1 MASKYLLEGLLRPP
15 VEFYPAAAHAACAYV
30 CAVAPWSLALNPMIG
45 YGLAAGFGG
54 LSYLRFRQGWRIV
67 RYHRNLKRLPYYAL
81 TSRQI
86 PVNKKFLFLGRG
98 FEWQPEHTQ
107 RLYDCFS
114 ANGKKYLRPS
124 KLFNHAREYEK
135 HHDNFITKLTTSDSR
150 FNPVRPLPP
159 VEGIPAIHG
168 IELNEIDVMQP
179 LNSRGGHTAVFGTTG
194 VGKTRFAEVLVTQD
208 IHRGKTQAEREVVVF
223 FDPKGDPD
231 MLKRMYAEAKRAGR
245 DKEFYMFH
253 LGYPEKSA
261 RYNPIGRFGRVSEVA
276 GRISGQ
282 LSGAGN
288 SAAFKEFAW
297 RFVNIVARA
306 LVEMGERPNYSQIS
320 RFVQNIDSLFLNY
333 AKTYFDAR
341 DPEIWPQLLTIA
353 ANVDVKN
360 LSFGMKDRPLIWV
373 INQYILENK
382 IFDPVLEGLA
392 TAVRYDKTYFDKIVA
407 SLLPLLEKLTTGKIE
422 ELLSPDYSDVN
433 DERPIFDWEEVI
445 RKRGIVY
452 VGLDALSDATVAAA
466 VGNSMF
472 ADLVSMAGHIY
483 KHGVN
488 EGLPEA
494 FSTKNN
500 TVKINLH
507 CDEFNELMGDE
518 FIPLINKG
526 RGAGMQVTAY
536 TQTIADIEARLG
548 NRAKAEQTIGN
559 FNTLIMFRVKS
570 PATAKLL
577 TDQLHKV
584 TILQSMVT
592 SSFTDSSNPSDD
604 KAFTSNTGERISQKE
619 VPLLD
624 VANVTNLP
632 KGQAFILMN
641 GSTLYKVRMPLPAL
655 DKDDVI
661 PDSMQELLEKM
672 QKHYH
677 IAVNWWEPA
686 FKEYTPSKDIANSFE
701 EMISEERIPKADV
714 DWGGGIDMPEEDDS
728 EPISQADTID
738 VTEDEE

>member
-1 MASKYLLEGLLRPP
+1 MSTQNNQQAKYFNLHTSG
-15 VEFYPAAAHAACAYV
+15 
-30 CAVAPWSLALNPMIG
+30 IG
-45 YGLAAGFGG
+45 Y
-54 LSYLRFRQGWRIV
+54 LSDIREI
-67 RYHRNLKRLPYYAL
+67 KP
-81 TSRQI
+81 T
-86 PVNKKFLFLGRG
+86 K
-98 FEWQPEHTQ
+98 
-107 RLYDCFS
+107 
-114 ANGKKYLRPS
+114 GKKGDSYWACRIAALVGPADS
-124 KLFNHAREYEK
+124 PEY
-135 HHDNFITKLTTSDSR
+135 R
-150 FNPVRPLPP
+150 FFDMNISGEETVQLIKRCQEA
-159 VEGIPAIHG
+159 VEA
-168 IELNEIDVMQP
+168 
-179 LNSRGGHTAVFGTTG
+179 
-194 VGKTRFAEVLVTQD
+194 KKKVLVSF
-208 IHRGKTQAEREVVVF
+208 VM
-223 FDPKGDPD
+223 GD
-231 MLKRMYAEAKRAGR
+231 L
-245 DKEFYMFH
+245 
-253 LGYPEKSA
+253 
-261 RYNPIGRFGRVSEVA
+261 RYDTFSEVA

-297 RFVNIVARA
+297 RFTNVVARA
-306 LVEMGERPNYSQIS
+306 LVKMGERPNYSQIS
-320 RFVQNIDSLFLNY
+320 RYVQNIDGLFLSY
-333 AKTYFDAR
+333 AKNYFDAT
-341 DPEIWPQLLTIA
+341 DPAIWPGLLNIT

-360 LSFGMKDRPLIWV
+360 LSFGMKERPLIWV

-422 ELLSPDYSDVN
+422 ELLSPNYDDVN

-483 KHGVN
+483 KHGVD

-494 FSTKNN
+494 FKGQSKP
-500 TVKINLH
+500 VKINLH

-592 SSFTDSSNPSDD
+592 SSFTDSSNPDDD

-624 VANVTNLP
+624 VANITNLP

-641 GSTLYKVRMPLPAL
+641 GSTLYKVRMPLPAI
-655 DKDDVI
+655 DDEDLI
-661 PDSMQELLEKM
+661 PPSMQALLDDM
-672 QKHYH
+672 QKNYH
-677 IAVNWWEPA
+677 VTVNWWEPA
-686 FKEYTPSKDIANSFE
+686 FKDYTPSKDIADSFE
-701 EMISEERIPKADV
+701 NMVTEEKMAKADL
-714 DWGGGIDMPEEDDS
+714 DWGSDIDLPEDDEA
-728 EPISQADTID
+728 EPISQADTD
-738 VTEDEE
+738 EQDMEDE

>member
-1 MASKYLLEGLLRPP
+1 
-15 VEFYPAAAHAACAYV
+15 
-30 CAVAPWSLALNPMIG
+30 MI
-45 YGLAAGFGG
+45 FTK
-54 LSYLRFRQGWRIV
+54 I
-67 RYHRNLKRLPYYAL
+67 
-81 TSRQI
+81 I
-86 PVNKKFLFLGRG
+86 RG
-98 FEWQPEHTQ
+98 FI
-107 RLYDCFS
+107 R
-114 ANGKKYLRPS
+114 
-124 KLFNHAREYEK
+124 
-135 HHDNFITKLTTSDSR
+135 
-150 FNPVRPLPP
+150 
-159 VEGIPAIHG
+159 
-168 IELNEIDVMQP
+168 
-179 LNSRGGHTAVFGTTG
+179 
-194 VGKTRFAEVLVTQD
+194 
-208 IHRGKTQAEREVVVF
+208 AEREVVVF

-701 EMISEERIPKADV
+701 EMISEERISKADV
-714 DWGGGIDMPEEDDS
+714 DWGGDIDMPEEDDS

>member
-1 MASKYLLEGLLRPP
+1 M
-15 VEFYPAAAHAACAYV
+15 
-30 CAVAPWSLALNPMIG
+30 
-45 YGLAAGFGG
+45 
-54 LSYLRFRQGWRIV
+54 
-67 RYHRNLKRLPYYAL
+67 
-81 TSRQI
+81 
-86 PVNKKFLFLGRG
+86 
-98 FEWQPEHTQ
+98 
-107 RLYDCFS
+107 
-114 ANGKKYLRPS
+114 
-124 KLFNHAREYEK
+124 
-135 HHDNFITKLTTSDSR
+135 
-150 FNPVRPLPP
+150 
-159 VEGIPAIHG
+159 
-168 IELNEIDVMQP
+168 
-179 LNSRGGHTAVFGTTG
+179 
-194 VGKTRFAEVLVTQD
+194 
-208 IHRGKTQAEREVVVF
+208 
-223 FDPKGDPD
+223 PKGDPD

-701 EMISEERIPKADV
+701 EMISEERISKADV
-714 DWGGGIDMPEEDDS
+714 DWGGDIDMPEEDDS

>member
-1 MASKYLLEGLLRPP
+1 
-15 VEFYPAAAHAACAYV
+15 
-30 CAVAPWSLALNPMIG
+30 
-45 YGLAAGFGG
+45 
-54 LSYLRFRQGWRIV
+54 
-67 RYHRNLKRLPYYAL
+67 
-81 TSRQI
+81 
-86 PVNKKFLFLGRG
+86 
-98 FEWQPEHTQ
+98 
-107 RLYDCFS
+107 
-114 ANGKKYLRPS
+114 
-124 KLFNHAREYEK
+124 
-135 HHDNFITKLTTSDSR
+135 
-150 FNPVRPLPP
+150 
-159 VEGIPAIHG
+159 
-168 IELNEIDVMQP
+168 
-179 LNSRGGHTAVFGTTG
+179 
-194 VGKTRFAEVLVTQD
+194 
-208 IHRGKTQAEREVVVF
+208 
-223 FDPKGDPD
+223 
-231 MLKRMYAEAKRAGR
+231 
-245 DKEFYMFH
+245 
-253 LGYPEKSA
+253 
-261 RYNPIGRFGRVSEVA
+261 
-276 GRISGQ
+276 
-282 LSGAGN
+282 
-288 SAAFKEFAW
+288 
-297 RFVNIVARA
+297 
-306 LVEMGERPNYSQIS
+306 
-320 RFVQNIDSLFLNY
+320 
-333 AKTYFDAR
+333 
-341 DPEIWPQLLTIA
+341 
-353 ANVDVKN
+353 
-360 LSFGMKDRPLIWV
+360 MKDRPLIWV

-422 ELLSPDYSDVN
+422 ELLSPDYTDVN

-494 FSTKNN
+494 FGGSNKP
-500 TVKINLH
+500 VKINLH

-577 TDQLHKV
+577 TDQLHRV

-592 SSFTDSSNPSDD
+592 SSVTDSSNPDDD

-641 GSTLYKVRMPLPAL
+641 GSTLYKVRMPLPAI

-661 PDSMQELLEKM
+661 PASMQELLEKM

-677 IAVNWWEPA
+677 VATNWWEPA
-686 FKEYTPSKDIANSFE
+686 FKEYTPQKIL
-701 EMISEERIPKADV
+701 RVHLKR
-714 DWGGGIDMPEEDDS
+714 
-728 EPISQADTID
+728 
-738 VTEDEE
+738 